1 MQIQRQIQMQ
11 IKIQIRMQKHK
22 DDMFWVCLFERYLSS
37 AIRSFARLDRQSL
50 KKEKKGKDNDKPKP

>member
-1 MQIQRQIQMQ
+1 MQM
-11 IKIQIRMQKHK
+11 KIQIRMQKHK

-37 AIRSFARLDRQSL
+37 AIRSFARLDL